1 MTCLPIRH
9 SGSFTRCLAALCA
22 LLTAGA
28 VSACLPGPSTPPSGY
43 PTTVS
48 FTAVDDTAGDSFL
61 NVTFP
66 AGTCLAGTYNGWCL
80 DGNEWPEDSTLV
92 TAPFSGTVVCSTS
105 AAAAAVYNP
114 VALAEVNWLLN
125 QGAAN
130 LTTLTGDAVGV
141 LDIQNAVWGLVAN
154 PQGVNPNLFEDTG
167 PNSAYSIAV
176 DLFNAAVA
184 NGSTF
189 VPGCNDLVGILLL
202 SVTNPNPNP
211 TEPGPFQP
219 LIVLVPKECCHR
231 CGWECPN
238 PTCPPKKYHQWGCD
252 DRGRPC
258 GDRTII
264 NCWNTKSGCNRIL
277 CFDGGSRSCNL
288 ANWLACNYKYTYGRC
303 AGWNNLTGR
312 CNADVLALFKNACA
326 ESDPT
331 DAHILCTALNLYATC
346 H

>member
-48 FTAVDDTAGDSFL
+48 FTAVNDDISGGDSFL

-80 DGNEWPEDSTLV
+80 DGTELPPINSTTL
-92 TAPFSGTVVCSTS
+92 THPFSGTVVCSTS
-105 AAAAAVYNP
+105 AAAANYYNP

-130 LTTLTGDAVGV
+130 LSVLTGDAVGV
-141 LDIQNAVWGLVAN
+141 LDIQNAVWGLIAGAVD
-154 PQGVNPNLFEDTG
+154 PTLFEDTTTPG
-167 PNSAYSIAV
+167 CAYLIAV
-176 DLFNAAVA
+176 DLFNVAVA

-189 VPGCNDLVGILLL
+189 VPDCNDLVGILLL
-202 SVTNPNPNP
+202 SVTNPDT
-211 TEPGPFQP
+211 TEQYQP
-219 LIVLVPKECCHR
+219 LIVLVPKERCHR

-238 PTCPPKKYHQWGCD
+238 PTCPPKRHHQWGCD

-277 CFDGGSRSCNL
+277 CFDGGSRSRNL
-288 ANWLACNYKYTYGRC
+288 ANWLACNYKYLYGRC
-303 AGWNNLTGR
+303 AGWNDLTGR

-331 DAHILCTALNLYATC
+331 DAHILCTALNIYATC